1 MRAGYVS
8 EKNGNIKGLYVESV
22 TGKILSILDDIL
34 DYDVTDKKF
43 LIVQENLRLFI
54 ASQYVEKEDRT
65 NEHGR

>member
-8 EKNGNIKGLYVESV
+8 EKNGNVKGLYIEAV